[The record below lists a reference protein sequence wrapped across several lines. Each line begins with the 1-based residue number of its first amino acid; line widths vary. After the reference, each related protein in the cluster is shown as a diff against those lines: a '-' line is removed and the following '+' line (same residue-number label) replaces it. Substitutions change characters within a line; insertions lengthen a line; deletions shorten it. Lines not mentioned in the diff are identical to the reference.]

1 MIPAKCPEGLQKETV
16 ELLENGAERNIH
28 QINDNGDYKGSNGYN
43 HCTTLQFTP
52 SGPGN
57 FMNQFIISFAEI
69 GSDFFHVL
77 MYILI
82 FARVEGIEP
91 STNGFGDRY
100 STN

>member
-1 MIPAKCPEGLQKETV
+1 
-16 ELLENGAERNIH
+16 
-28 QINDNGDYKGSNGYN
+28 
-43 HCTTLQFTP
+43 
-52 SGPGN
+52 
-57 FMNQFIISFAEI
+57 MNQFIISFAEI